1 MPYNFNQDLSTEKWD
16 IKIDTAE
23 RYGYFESV
31 RTGTGGG
38 LWFGPSEE
46 RPGSIEL
53 LDYDGVTALPRSI
66 VAALRGAGYY
76 LDSTFDPEAP

>member
-16 IKIDTAE
+16 IKIDTAAN
-23 RYGYFESV
+23 YGYIE
-31 RTGTGGG
+31 RHRDGTGGG

-46 RPGSIEL
+46 QPGKIEL
-53 LDYDGVTALPRSI
+53 RDFDGMTELPQSI
-66 VAALRGAGYY
+66 VQALRGAGYY